1 MVSLTKKE
9 SEIVLKLFKDF
20 SKNYNANSISKEI
33 NISSRGALKILKHL
47 EKKHLV
53 TSKKLGKAVFYKL
66 SLDDLY
72 VRKIVE
78 LLLIEESRNKAQRW
92 IEEFKELFDYAEAV
106 IIFGSIIKDSKHAHD
121 IDVLIVYEIKNHE
134 KISNFISAKNKVLFK
149 KIHDIPQTLEDLKE
163 NLKKNPAIIDAIR
176 SGYILKGHDKIT
188 EVLKDVTM
196 F

>member
-47 EKKHLV
+47 EKEHFV

-66 SLDDLY
+66 SLYDLY

-92 IEEFKELFDYAEAV
+92 IEEFKEIFDYSEV
-106 IIFGSIIKDSKHAHD
+106 IIIFGSII
-121 IDVLIVYEIKNHE
+121 
-134 KISNFISAKNKVLFK
+134 
-149 KIHDIPQTLEDLKE
+149 
-163 NLKKNPAIIDAIR
+163 
-176 SGYILKGHDKIT
+176 
-188 EVLKDVTM
+188 
-196 F
+196 